1 MKTITFPVGYRPNYL
16 TQFLNYLKKYD
27 LSDYK
32 IICSAENCPPCVN
45 ILKTC
50 DLPLTILHKPN
61 SSGVSSH
68 NGLRDNTHHV
78 LNYAFKSGSNFNIHF
93 EDDLVLSPDVFDLAN
108 WYYES
113 FKDKPLTYMSYGLFN
128 HASGGDN
135 FCGLEIIDSFEG
147 LGWCTF
153 KEGWGTCFNKYWY
166 DDIFAKKY
174 FNTSGWDWAMSGAF
188 REFGYKGIRP
198 LIARTNHDGKYGGVH
213 CTAAHQDIH
222 FTNLNWNKTQ
232 IIKEFELI
240 K

>member
-32 IICSAENCPPCVN
+32 IICSAENCPPCVD
-45 ILKTC
+45 ILEMC
-50 DLPLTILHKPN
+50 ELPLTILHKSN
-61 SSGVSSH
+61 SSGVRSH
-68 NGLRDNTHHV
+68 SGLRDNTYNV
-78 LNYAFKSGSNFNIHF
+78 LSYAFKSGSDFNVHF
-93 EDDLVLSPDVFDLAN
+93 EDDLILSPDVFDLAN
-108 WYYES
+108 WYYET
-113 FKDKPLTYMSYGLFN
+113 FKDKTLTYMSYGLFN

-153 KEGWGTCFNKYWY
+153 KEGWEICFNKYWY
-166 DDIFAKKY
+166 DDTFAKKH

-198 LIARTNHDGKYGGVH
+198 LIARTNHDGKYNGTH
-213 CTAAHQDIH
+213 CTAAQQDEY
-222 FTNLNWNKTQ
+222 FTNLDWNKTQ
-232 IIKEFELI
+232 RIKEFKLI
-240 K
+240 E